1 MNFVRYFCTILGW
14 SISFCSA
21 NAFCQRQELE
31 WKVQV
36 PDASISLRGLCVV
49 DAKVAWACGSK
60 GAVLR
65 TEDGGKLWQSV
76 SPVGFSKL
84 EFRSIHA
91 WSRDV
96 ACIASAGTP
105 AVLLRTQDGG
115 KSWQE
120 TFRHPSENAFFDSM
134 QFWNDREGV
143 AVSDPVDGRW
153 VVLNTNDRGQSW
165 SNRLGGDIRAP
176 GKEAAFAASN
186 GSLFAASGKEI
197 WLGTGG
203 EVEGAKA
210 AVYLLRPDKTL
221 RMVTPIRSH
230 ASAGIFAVDVSEE
243 GRVVVVG
250 GDYQKV
256 DQVDSTAAWSHDGGQ
271 TWYEA
276 EIPPSGFR
284 SSVVRATINGVSQYF
299 AAGPNGV
306 DQSLDGKNWKPVST
320 IGFHAIRWEKTSS
333 TLWAVGSDGRI
344 AQTIVRR

>member
-1 MNFVRYFCTILGW
+1 MVDFALPAMLSVKAGVGV
-14 SISFCSA
+14 
-21 NAFCQRQELE
+21 E
-31 WKVQV
+31 VQV

-49 DAKVAWACGSK
+49 DANVAWVCGSK

-65 TEDGGKLWQSV
+65 TEDGGKHWFSV
-76 SPVGFSKL
+76 SPAGFSKL

-115 KSWQE
+115 KSWKE
-120 TFRHPSENAFFDSM
+120 TYRHPSENAFFDSM

-143 AVSDPVDGRW
+143 AVSDPVDGKW

-186 GSLFAASGKEI
+186 GSLFAALGKEI

-210 AVYLLRPDKTL
+210 AVYLLRPDKNHRL
-221 RMVTPIRSH
+221 VTPIRSH

-243 GRVVVVG
+243 GSIVVVG

-271 TWYEA
+271 TWFEA
-276 EIPPSGFR
+276 EVPPRDFDPRWSEPR
-284 SSVVRATINGVSQYF
+284 SRCVAIFCGGSQWSRSVFGWKELEARF
-299 AAGPNGV
+299 EHRLPR
-306 DQSLDGKNWKPVST
+306 DPLGKNE
-320 IGFHAIRWEKTSS
+320 F
-333 TLWAVGSDGRI
+333 
-344 AQTIVRR
+344 